1 MQELVK
7 YIVENLVDD
16 PTKVEVTTE
25 KDNDTVVINKNQH
38 KQHICNIIVKQPRIA
53 KAIRTVV
60 KAGGIKEN
68 VKYSVEINEK

>member
-25 KDNDTVVINKNQH
+25 KDNDTVVININAEKEEIGKIIG
-38 KQHICNIIVKQPRIA
+38 KQGRIA

>member
-25 KDNDTVVINKNQH
+25 KDNDTVVININAEKEEIGKIIG
-38 KQHICNIIVKQPRIA
+38 KQGRIA

-68 VKYSVEINEK
+68 VKYSVEIIEK

>member
-25 KDNDTVVINKNQH
+25 KDNDTVVIN
-38 KQHICNIIVKQPRIA
+38 
-53 KAIRTVV
+53 
-60 KAGGIKEN
+60 
-68 VKYSVEINEK
+68 INAEK

>member
-25 KDNDTVVINKNQH
+25 KDNDTVVININAEKEEIGKIIG
-38 KQHICNIIVKQPRIA
+38 KQGRIA

-68 VKYSVEINEK
+68 VKYSEINEK